1 MRRSSASTS
10 VTVSARSSGVDI
22 GNGTPSSCWQM
33 STAMMSAPSCAS
45 RTAWLRPWPRA
56 APVMKATLPATRP
69 GIVTSF
75 KRVFSGDEHGER
87 LPAADRRRRGEP
99 GRVGVDVP
107 FGEALQDLL
116 QRYASLQPGERRAE
130 AVMDAPAERHR
141 HAELPVNVEEV
152 AVGVAAVVAVRG
164 GDEQEH
170 GAALG
175 HPLPVPFDVPARR
188 TAR

>member
-10 VTVSARSSGVDI
+10 FTVVARSSGVDM

-56 APVMKATLPATRP
+56 APVMNATLPATRP

-75 KRVFSGDEHGER
+75 LFLRGFSRDDHGQR

-99 GRVGVDVP
+99 GRASVDVP
-107 FGEALQDLL
+107 FGEAPEDLL
-116 QRYASLQPGERRAE
+116 QHDAPLQPGQRRAE
-130 AVMDAPAERHR
+130 AVVDAPAERHR
-141 HAELPVNVEEV
+141 HAELPVDVEAV

-164 GDEQEH
+164 RDEQEQ

-175 HPLPVPFDVPARR
+175 HLLP
-188 TAR
+188 

>member
-10 VTVSARSSGVDI
+10 FTVSARSSGVDI
-22 GNGTPSSCWQM
+22 ANGTPSSCWQM
-33 STAMMSAPSCAS
+33 STAMMSAPSWAC

-69 GIVTSF
+69 AIVTLFSNAPAVGENQASF
-75 KRVFSGDEHGER
+75 SRDEHGER

-116 QRYASLQPGERRAE
+116 QGDAPLQAGERRAE

-141 HAELPVNVEEV
+141 HAELPVDVEAV
-152 AVGVAAVVAVRG
+152 A
-164 GDEQEH
+164 
-170 GAALG
+170 
-175 HPLPVPFDVPARR
+175 
-188 TAR
+188 